1 MRMRCIIPLLDR
13 RATRQILPLH
23 GGLEPAP
30 IQAFDWPG
38 VLLEAGQNDVSEVD
52 DLTLAHH
59 YLGLNTGQKPVTIE
73 VKEEH
78 GYRPVNLAPGSA
90 WLVPAGQ
97 PFSIRVRDATSH
109 SYLRISIDALR
120 FDRLVSTS
128 EDHAS
133 PVPLRRRYDIGGPQL
148 QHVIGALAAEATG
161 GTPNGLAFV
170 ETLTTALG
178 LQLVRQAGVAAPRGQ
193 HVRGGL
199 APLVRRR
206 VLELMHGEP
215 AAHLTIEALAREAG
229 LSPAHFARA
238 FKESTGRA
246 PHRYL
251 MELRLDHAR
260 SLLDAADVTLSDVA
274 LRAGFADQAHFT
286 RFFKRQF
293 GVTPGAVLRSRWRS
307 RDNLARNA

>member
-1 MRMRCIIPLLDR
+1 MRMRCLIPLRDQDAPR
-13 RATRQILPLH
+13 RIQSVRDDGDA
-23 GGLEPAP
+23 AA

-38 VLLEAGQNDVSEVD
+38 VLLEAGRNDVSEID

-59 YLGLNTGQKPVTIE
+59 YLGLNTGPNPVGID

-78 GYRPVNLAPGSA
+78 GYRPVKLAPGSA

-97 PFSIRVRDATSH
+97 PFSIRVANASAH

-120 FDRLVSTS
+120 FDRLVSTN
-128 EDHAS
+128 EDDAR
-133 PVPLRRRYDIGGPQL
+133 PVSLRRRYDIGGPQV
-148 QHVIGALAAEATG
+148 QHVIGALAAEASG
-161 GTPNGLAFV
+161 GTPNGVLFV
-170 ETLTTALG
+170 EALTTALG
-178 LQLVRQAGVAAPRGQ
+178 LQIVRQAGVAASRGTPA
-193 HVRGGL
+193 RGGL
-199 APLVRRR
+199 APRVRRR
-206 VLELMHGEP
+206 ILELMHGEP
-215 AAHLTIEALAREAG
+215 SARLTIDTLAREAG

-246 PHRYL
+246 PHQYL
-251 MELRLDHAR
+251 MELRLAHAR
-260 SLLDAADVTLSDVA
+260 TLLDAPDATLSDVA

-307 RDNLARNA
+307 DPNPARSA